1 MKTIKYIGLFTV
13 CITFFISCDD
23 SFLERYPLDSMTPE
37 TYFLTEEEFKYYSN
51 GFYNIVPTA
60 AGIFGET
67 ADNIANY
74 TLNEAISGTRQ
85 PRGTD
90 GGWNWSELRRI
101 NFLMKYS
108 KNCPDENIRLR
119 YEALARFFRAWF
131 YFSKLQRF
139 GEVPWYN
146 EVIEDDDYDN
156 LMKPRTPRTEVV
168 DSILQDIN
176 IAIDHI
182 DKTKNVERINR
193 FTALA
198 LKSRI
203 CLYEGTFRKYHTE
216 FNLPDA
222 DFFLQEC
229 VSASEM
235 LMNEGGYSIYN
246 KTNGPT
252 GKPYQDLFALMNSD
266 TDEIILTRRYSP
278 SQQVYH
284 NANFYLLAST
294 QGKPGM
300 EKALVN
306 SYLMRNG
313 DRFTDKPSYET
324 MQFAEEVID
333 RDPRLEQTIR
343 TPGYTRIGQ
352 TARLAPDFNATVT
365 GYQLIKF
372 LTTPVYDA
380 SNNSGNDIPVMR
392 YAEVL
397 LNYAEAKAELGTLQQ
412 SDLEKSIK
420 LIRDR
425 VGMPNIDLS
434 ASNANPDPYL
444 EDQYPNVSGA
454 NKGVILEI
462 RRERRIELVME
473 NLRWDDLM
481 RWKEGHLLARP
492 FRGMYFPGPG
502 EYNLDNFGAI
512 DIIIYEG
519 AEPSTNTFT
528 MPVSQLSENNQGYVE
543 VHKGIVKTFNENRDY
558 FWPIPIEQR
567 KLNPNL
573 TQNPG
578 WDDGL
583 GY

>member
-1 MKTIKYIGLFTV
+1 MKTLQYIGLFTLL
-13 CITFFISCDD
+13 ITFLSSCDD
-23 SFLERYPLDSMTPE
+23 SFLERYPLDAMTPE

-51 GFYNIVPTA
+51 GFYNIIPPAV
-60 AGIFGET
+60 GIYGET

-74 TLNEAISGTRQ
+74 TLDEAVSGTRQ

-90 GGWNWSELRRI
+90 AGWNWAELRRI

-108 KNCPDENIRLR
+108 KNCPDESIRLK
-119 YEALARFFRAWF
+119 YEGLARFFRAWF
-131 YFSKLQRF
+131 YFDKLRRF

-156 LMKPRTPRTEVV
+156 LMKPRTPRVELL
-168 DSILQDIN
+168 DSILQDLN
-176 IAIDHI
+176 IAIEHI
-182 DKTKNVERINR
+182 DKTKSVERINR
-193 FTALA
+193 LTALA

-216 FNLPDA
+216 FDLPNA
-222 DFFLQEC
+222 DFFLNEC
-229 VSASEM
+229 ISASEI
-235 LMNEGGYSIYN
+235 LMAEGGYKIYN
-246 KTNGPT
+246 KTTGPT
-252 GKPYQDLFALMNSD
+252 GNPYLDLFALMDSD
-266 TDEIILTRRYSP
+266 MDEIILTRRYNP
-278 SQQVYH
+278 SFQIYH
-284 NANFYLLAST
+284 NLNFYLLAST

-300 EKALVN
+300 EKGMVN
-306 SYLMRNG
+306 TYLMKNG
-313 DRFTDKPSYET
+313 DRFTDIPNYET
-324 MQFAEEVID
+324 MQFAEEVAD

-352 TARLAPDFNATVT
+352 STKLAPDFNATVT

-372 LTTPVYDA
+372 LTTPVYDS
-380 SNNSGNDIPVMR
+380 SNNSGNDIPIIR
-392 YAEVL
+392 YAEIL
-397 LNYAEAKAELGTLQQ
+397 LNYAEAKAELGILQQ
-412 SDLEKSIK
+412 ADLDNSIK

-425 VGMPNIDLS
+425 VGMPNIDIIS
-434 ASNANPDPYL
+434 ANANPDVYL
-444 EDQYPNVSGA
+444 SNQYKNVKGV
-454 NKGVILEI
+454 NQGVILEI

-473 NLRWDDLM
+473 NFRWDDLM

-492 FRGMYFPGPG
+492 FLGMYFPGPG
-502 EYNLDNFGAI
+502 EYNLDNSGPV
-512 DIIIYEG
+512 DIVIYEG
-519 AEPSTNTFT
+519 SKPETNIFT
-528 MPVSQLSENNQGYVE
+528 MPVDQLSDNTKGYVE

-583 GY
+583 DY

>member
-1 MKTIKYIGLFTV
+1 MKTKIYIGLLTA
-13 CITFFISCDD
+13 CITFFAACDD
-23 SFLERYPLDSMTPE
+23 SFLERYPLDAMSPE
-37 TYFLTEEEFKYYSN
+37 TYFQSEDEFKFYSN
-51 GFYNIVPTA
+51 GFYNIIPTA
-60 AGIFGET
+60 VGIYGET

-74 TLNEAISGTRQ
+74 TLAEDISGTRK

-90 GGWNWSELRRI
+90 AQWTWGELRRI

-108 KNCPDENIRLR
+108 SNCQDENIRLK

-131 YFSKLQRF
+131 YFEKLQRF

-156 LMKPRTPRTEVV
+156 LMKPRTSRVILV

-176 IAIDHI
+176 IAIKDI
-182 DKTKNVERINR
+182 EKTKNVERISRN
-193 FTALA
+193 TALA

-203 CLYEGTFRKYHTE
+203 CLFEGTFRKYHTE

-229 VSASEM
+229 VSASET
-235 LMNEGGYSIYN
+235 LMSEGGYKIYN
-246 KTNGPT
+246 LTSGPT
-252 GKPYQDLFALMNSD
+252 GKPYQDLFASIDSD
-266 TDEIILTRRYSP
+266 TEEVILTRRYS
-278 SQQVYH
+278 SSLQLYH
-284 NANFYLLAST
+284 NLNFYLLAPT

-300 EKALVN
+300 EKKLIN
-306 SYLMRNG
+306 SYLMKDG
-313 DRFTDKPSYET
+313 TRFTDKPGYET
-324 MQFAEEVID
+324 MVFADEVKD

-343 TPGYTRIGQ
+343 TPGYNRIGQ
-352 TARLAPDFNATVT
+352 TAKLAPDFNATVT
-365 GYQLIKF
+365 GYQLIKY
-372 LTTPVYDA
+372 LTIPLYDA
-380 SNNSGNDIPVMR
+380 SSNTPNDIPVMR

-397 LNYAEAKAELGTLQQ
+397 LNYAEAKAELGTLSQT
-412 SDLEKSIK
+412 DLNNTIK

-425 VGMPNIDLS
+425 VGMPNIDMS
-434 ASNANPDPYL
+434 AANANPDPYL
-444 EDQYPNVSGA
+444 AAQYKNVSGS

-462 RRERRIELVME
+462 RRERRIEMVME
-473 NLRWDDLM
+473 TLRWNDLM
-481 RWKEGHLLARP
+481 RWKEGHLLAEP
-492 FRGMYFPGPG
+492 FLGMYFPGAG
-502 EYNLDNFGAI
+502 EYNLDNLGAV
-512 DIIIYEG
+512 DVVVYEG
-519 AEPSTNTFT
+519 TKPPTNIYCL
-528 MPVSQLSENNQGYVE
+528 PVSQLSEGTKGYVE
-543 VHKGIVKTFNENRDY
+543 VHKDVKKTFDENRDY